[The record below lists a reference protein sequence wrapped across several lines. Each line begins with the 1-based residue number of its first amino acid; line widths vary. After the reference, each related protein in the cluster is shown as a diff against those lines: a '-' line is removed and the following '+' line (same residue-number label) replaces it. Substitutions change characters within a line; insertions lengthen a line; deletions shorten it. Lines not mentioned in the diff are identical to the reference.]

1 MSDAPNE
8 LAESEDF
15 EFAALERAVN
25 YRAAVLREFSPWLT
39 GDVLEIGAGVGQFTG
54 ALKALPGVRRVVC
67 LEPELRFVEPL
78 RKKYPGT
85 TVIEGTIEDLDEV
98 IEWDGMVSINV
109 LEHIRDDA
117 GELAKYAVRLSKRR
131 GRLCLFVP
139 ARPELQAPIDKAFG
153 HYRRYTK
160 PELEQKLNRAGFE
173 IERLDY
179 FNMLG
184 YFGWWLNFCALK
196 REHFDIG
203 SVTMFDRFLF
213 PVGNAIERHVL
224 RPPFGQ
230 SLLAVARAK

>member
-1 MSDAPNE
+1 MRDVPNE
-8 LAESEDF
+8 LAGSEDF
-15 EFAALERAVN
+15 EFQALDRAVN
-25 YRAAVLREFSPWLT
+25 YRAALLREFAPWLK

-54 ALKALPGVRRVVC
+54 ALKALPEVRRVVC
-67 LEPELRFVEPL
+67 LEPELKFVEPL

-85 TVIEGTIEDLDEV
+85 TVIEGTIEDLEEQ

-117 GELAKYAVRLSKRR
+117 GELARYAVRLSKRR

-139 ARPELQAPIDKAFG
+139 ARPELHAPIDRNFG
-153 HYRRYTK
+153 HYRRYERGEFARK
-160 PELEQKLNRAGFE
+160 LERAGFE
-173 IERLDY
+173 VERLHY
-179 FNMLG
+179 YNVLG
-184 YFGWWLNFCALK
+184 YFGWWLNFVVLK